1 MSRALHRLRVL
12 EAATALTLASAMLRL
27 LPFRMVVR
35 LIGTVESGRP
45 AGATATNPIA
55 VAVGR
60 AVQAAARRL
69 PWKPVCL
76 PQALAASLMMR
87 RRAIPSH
94 LCLGV
99 HRKDGAIAAHAWLVA
114 DGPSGGVVCGGAG
127 AEQTVPIAALR
138 SGLSA

>member
-1 MSRALHRLRVL
+1 MSRRLHRLRVV
-12 EAATALTLASAMLRL
+12 EAAAAMTLASVMLRL

-35 LIGTVESGRP
+35 LVGGVENGHP
-45 AGATATNPIA
+45 AGMAATDPVA
-55 VAVGR
+55 VAVGHAIR
-60 AVQAAARRL
+60 AAARRL

-99 HRKDGAIAAHAWLVA
+99 QCKDGAIAAHAWLTVG
-114 DGPSGGVVCGGAG
+114 GPSGGVVCGGAG
-127 AEQTVPIAALR
+127 ADGMVPIAALR
-138 SGLSA
+138 SGPSS